1 MSRAGLGSGAIDE
14 EVERL
19 KLDCQHEL
27 NQMRLAALT
36 PNIKAME
43 ERAQRIVELTRK
55 PRMPVDVNLE
65 ALKELKALELLGYQK
80 ATDHALRKAIT
91 YGLEAKNAEKLRAIA
106 VARSFL
112 GRAMARGA
120 TEEFKKA
127 TEMTLE
133 SAELTGDVRSDGPT
147 RAKPAEEAPAQISRA
162 KNEQRGAK
170 RFAEPVLAVTV
181 SSATFQT
188 INWSISGMLLAECV
202 HPAIE
207 PGMETNI
214 TVLSPQRPPLLIP
227 ARIVRVD
234 GDNRRT
240 SLTFSEQSPPEVWA
254 YFKKLILSKAAVG
267 FSSAPASA

>member
-1 MSRAGLGSGAIDE
+1 MSRVGLGDGSVDE

-43 ERAQRIVELTRK
+43 ERAQRVLDLTRK
-55 PRMPVDVNLE
+55 PRMPVDVNIE
-65 ALKELKALELLGYQK
+65 ALKEMKALELIGYQK
-80 ATDHALRKAIT
+80 ATDHALRKGIA
-91 YGLEAKNAEKLRAIA
+91 YALENKTAEKLRAIA
-106 VARSFL
+106 VARSFFAKAL
-112 GRAMARGA
+112 SRGA

-133 SAELTGDVRSDGPT
+133 SASLSGEVRNEGPT
-147 RAKPAEEAPAQISRA
+147 RAKPAEETPHQVARA

-181 SSATFQT
+181 ASATFQT
-188 INWSISGMLLAECV
+188 VNWSISGMLLAECC
-202 HPAIE
+202 PAGIE

-214 TVLSPQRPPLLIP
+214 TVLAPQRSPLIIP
-227 ARIVRVD
+227 SRIVKVD
-234 GDNRRT
+234 GDQRRT
-240 SLTFSEQSPPEVWA
+240 ALTFSEQSPPEVWA
-254 YFKKLILSKAAVG
+254 FFKKLILSKAQA
-267 FSSAPASA
+267 AASAAASG

>member
-1 MSRAGLGSGAIDE
+1 MVRAGLGDGQIDE

-43 ERAQRIVELTRK
+43 ERAKRVLDLTRK

-80 ATDHALRKAIT
+80 ATDTAIRKAIA
-91 YGLEAKNAEKLRAIA
+91 YALESKNGEKLRAIA
-106 VARSFL
+106 VAQSFFSKAL
-112 GRAMARGA
+112 ARGA
-120 TEEFKKA
+120 SDEFKKA

-133 SAELTGDVRSDGPT
+133 SATLTGHIKDYGPT
-147 RAKPAEEAPAQISRA
+147 RAKPAEETPAMVARA

-170 RFAEPVLAVTV
+170 RFADPVLAVTV
-181 SSATFQT
+181 ANATFQT
-188 INWSISGMLLAECV
+188 VNWSISGMLLAECC
-202 HPAIE
+202 PTNIE

-214 TVLSPQRPPLLIP
+214 TVLAPQRPPLIIP
-227 ARIVRVD
+227 SRIVRVD
-234 GDNRRT
+234 GETRRT
-240 SLTFSEQSPPEVWA
+240 SLTYSEQSPPEVWA
-254 YFKKLILSKAAVG
+254 FFKRLILSKAPSA
-267 FSSAPASA
+267 SAPAPTA